1 MVDGVVTKSRSPVTL
16 PERFRLE
23 GEIGRGGMAVVYRA
37 YDRHLDRQV
46 AIKVLSQNL
55 SSVVSAERFQREIAL
70 MARLVHPGVVALFD
84 SGESDGRLYY
94 VMPYVAGDT
103 LRARLARD
111 KRMTPDDAASLGA
124 DVAEALAYAHGL
136 GIVHRDVK
144 PENIFSVSGRAVL
157 ADFGIARIVGTP
169 DNPVTDL
176 TGAGMMIGTMSYI
189 SPEQSTGEGEI
200 DGRADLYSLGCVLYE
215 LLTGAPPFTGN
226 SPMAVVAKHHVETP
240 RALSD
245 HGIGI
250 PSAMCTLV
258 MQLLEKKPENRPAT
272 AGEVARRL
280 RVSTQNTGDTAITGS
295 GANGSSVAS
304 AKSPATTE
312 TSVSEADRLVARGLD
327 AWRRG
332 IAGGPAAKFTLEEGR
347 AYFERALTLQPN
359 HARAL
364 CGMFNFHSVMAVR
377 GFADVEESE
386 RIAKDYLF
394 AALAADDKC
403 AEVHAAMGVR
413 ALYYEDDFFAAAR
426 HFARCLELDPD
437 QPEGLRFQSV
447 VFKILGR
454 IDEAVASA
462 RAATQR
468 APDASS
474 VWNGL
479 GDILLA
485 AGRNAEAVDALKKA
499 IQVQPGYGPALE
511 RLELALFRIGET
523 DQALATR
530 VSRLSISGNAGRAEI
545 VMREAAELGYPE
557 ARRRDVQRELDAAL
571 ADTEHMDPF
580 AYHIT
585 SRTLADRIAIAYTEL
600 GEWKKAM
607 DWVEKSYNNRPGRL
621 RRMLTDQLFDRG
633 GLASDPRYA
642 PLLRVAGL
650 EELLT

>member
-1 MVDGVVTKSRSPVTL
+1 MVDGVVTESRSPVTL

-215 LLTGAPPFTGN
+215 LLTGTPPFTGS
-226 SPMAVVAKHHVETP
+226 SPMAVVAKHHIETP

-258 MQLLEKKPENRPAT
+258 MGLLEKKPENRPAT

-280 RVSTQNTGDTAITGS
+280 RVSAQNTGDKAITES
-295 GANGSSVAS
+295 GANGSSAVS
-304 AKSPATTE
+304 AKSPGTTE

-377 GFADVEESE
+377 GFA
-386 RIAKDYLF
+386 
-394 AALAADDKC
+394 
-403 AEVHAAMGVR
+403 
-413 ALYYEDDFFAAAR
+413 
-426 HFARCLELDPD
+426 
-437 QPEGLRFQSV
+437 
-447 VFKILGR
+447 
-454 IDEAVASA
+454 
-462 RAATQR
+462 
-468 APDASS
+468 
-474 VWNGL
+474 
-479 GDILLA
+479 
-485 AGRNAEAVDALKKA
+485 
-499 IQVQPGYGPALE
+499 
-511 RLELALFRIGET
+511 
-523 DQALATR
+523 
-530 VSRLSISGNAGRAEI
+530 
-545 VMREAAELGYPE
+545 
-557 ARRRDVQRELDAAL
+557 
-571 ADTEHMDPF
+571 
-580 AYHIT
+580 
-585 SRTLADRIAIAYTEL
+585 
-600 GEWKKAM
+600 
-607 DWVEKSYNNRPGRL
+607 
-621 RRMLTDQLFDRG
+621 
-633 GLASDPRYA
+633 
-642 PLLRVAGL
+642 
-650 EELLT
+650 